1 LVWCLAEVGAFAEG
15 ITCGEEGVRVAEAV
29 EHPFSRIQAYY
40 SVGLLYLRK
49 GEYPRAIAA
58 LARDLELCQTWDVQL
73 WFPRIASTLGTA
85 FALSGRLADALPLL
99 EQAVERAAAMRQT
112 FGHSLWAAGLSE
124 AYLLAGR
131 REEAVPLAQRSLE
144 RFRAHQERGNQAW
157 ALRLLGEIHAHC
169 DPPEV
174 EPAEACFH
182 QALALADGLGMRPLV
197 AHCHLGLGTLY
208 LKIGRQNPAYTEL
221 SAAIGL
227 YRAMEMTFWLPQAE
241 AALAQ
246 VEGR

>member
-1 LVWCLAEVGAFAEG
+1 
-15 ITCGEEGVRVAEAV
+15 
-29 EHPFSRIQAYY
+29 
-40 SVGLLYLRK
+40 
-49 GEYPRAIAA
+49 
-58 LARDLELCQTWDVQL
+58 
-73 WFPRIASTLGTA
+73 LGTA